1 MSYVPHTDA
10 DRAEMLA
17 AVGVARVEDLFHDV
31 PAARRFPELNL
42 PEPLSEMEILAELQ
56 ALSEENLDVGHYPS
70 FLGAGAYHHYV
81 PRIVDQVI
89 SRSEFYTAYTP
100 YQPEISQG
108 TLQSIF
114 EYQSMI
120 CALTGMEVANAS
132 HYDGATSTA
141 EAVIMALNVGRGKRK
156 RVILSPAVHPE
167 YRAVVR
173 TYAQGMGLDI
183 VGDVGATGR
192 SPLPDLLD
200 KNTACLV
207 VQSPDF
213 FGQIEDPSTG
223 SGQGLSGLADQ
234 VHAAGALLVVAVADP
249 VSLGLLKPPGEY
261 GADIVVGEGQA
272 LGNGLQFGGP
282 YLGIF
287 ACREKDVRKSAGRL
301 VGQTVDLE
309 GKRGFVLTL
318 STREQHIRRER
329 ATSNICTNQALC
341 ALATAVHLA
350 ALGKTGLRTLAELC
364 YHKAHYAAAQIAGLD
379 GYEVWGQSALQQA
392 GIPRPAFG
400 GMGAASAQDRN
411 KPFFHEFVVRCPA
424 PVKDINRF
432 LLEEWG
438 LLGGYDLERDYPG
451 LENHMLL
458 CVTEV
463 VTRAEI
469 DALVEALAEAA
480 QACPERSR
488 RGVQA

>member
-17 AVGVARVEDLFHDV
+17 AIGVEGVEDLFQDV
-31 PAARRFPELNL
+31 PAACRFPGLDL
-42 PEPLSEMEILAELQ
+42 PEPLSEMEIMAELQ
-56 ALSEENLDVGHYPS
+56 AMSEANADAGHYS
-70 FLGAGAYHHYV
+70 CFLGAGAYNHYI
-81 PRIVDQVI
+81 PRIVDHVI

-141 EAVIMALNVGRGKRK
+141 EAVIMALNVARGRRK
-156 RVILSPAVHPE
+156 KVILSPVVHPE

-173 TYAQGMGLDI
+173 TYTQGMGLEI
-183 VGDVGATGR
+183 SGDDDLTHTLEDLV
-192 SPLPDLLD
+192 DLLD
-200 KNTACLV
+200 RDTACLV
-207 VQSPDF
+207 VQSPNF
-213 FGQIEDPSTG
+213 FGEIED
-223 SGQGLSGLADQ
+223 LEGLADK
-234 VHAAGALLVVAVADP
+234 VHASKALLVVVTDP
-249 VSLGLLKPPGEY
+249 VSLGLLRPPGDY

-272 LGNGLQFGGP
+272 LGNGLNYGGP

-287 ACREKDVRKSAGRL
+287 ACQQKHVRKSSGRL
-301 VGQTVDLE
+301 VGQTVDAD

-341 ALATAVHLA
+341 ALATGVHLA
-350 ALGKTGLRTLAELC
+350 ALGRTGIRKLAELC
-364 YHKAHYAAAQIAGLD
+364 YHKAHYAAARIADLR
-379 GYEVWGQSALQQA
+379 GYEVVGGQ
-392 GIPRPAFG
+392 
-400 GMGAASAQDRN
+400 
-411 KPFFHEFVVRCPA
+411 PFFKEFVVRCPGSVRA
-424 PVKDINRF
+424 INDY
-432 LLEEWG
+432 LVEEWG
-438 LLGGYDLERDYPG
+438 IIGGYDLGSVYPL

-463 VTRAEI
+463 ISRQEI
-469 DALVEALAEAA
+469 DTLVSALTEAA
-480 QACPERSR
+480 KEVVR
-488 RGVQA
+488 

>member
-17 AVGVARVEDLFHDV
+17 AIGVEGVEDLFQDV
-31 PAARRFPELNL
+31 PAACRFPGLDL
-42 PEPLSEMEILAELQ
+42 PEPLSEMEIMAELQ
-56 ALSEENLDVGHYPS
+56 AMSETNADTGHYS
-70 FLGAGAYHHYV
+70 CFLGAGAYNHYI
-81 PRIVDQVI
+81 PRIVDHVI
-89 SRSEFYTAYTP
+89 NRSEFYTAYTP

-141 EAVIMALNVGRGKRK
+141 EAVIMALNVARGRRK
-156 RVILSPAVHPE
+156 KVILSPVVHPE

-173 TYAQGMGLDI
+173 TYTQGMDLEISGDDDLTHTLEDL
-183 VGDVGATGR
+183 VG
-192 SPLPDLLD
+192 LLD
-200 KNTACLV
+200 RDTACLV
-207 VQSPDF
+207 VQSPNF
-213 FGQIEDPSTG
+213 FGEIED
-223 SGQGLSGLADQ
+223 LEGLADR
-234 VHAAGALLVVAVADP
+234 VHASKALLVVVTDP
-249 VSLGLLKPPGEY
+249 VSLGLLRPPGDY
-261 GADIVVGEGQA
+261 GADIVVGDGQA
-272 LGNGLQFGGP
+272 LGNGLNYGGP

-287 ACREKDVRKSAGRL
+287 ACQQKHVRKSSGRL
-301 VGQTVDLE
+301 VGQTVDTD

-341 ALATAVHLA
+341 ALATGVHLA
-350 ALGKTGLRTLAELC
+350 ALGRTGIRKLAELC
-364 YHKAHYAAAQIAGLD
+364 YHKAHYAAARIADLQ
-379 GYEVWGQSALQQA
+379 GYEVVGGQ
-392 GIPRPAFG
+392 
-400 GMGAASAQDRN
+400 
-411 KPFFHEFVVRCPA
+411 PFFKEFVVRCPGSVRA
-424 PVKDINRF
+424 INDY

-438 LLGGYDLERDYPG
+438 IIGGYDLGSVYPL

-463 VTRAEI
+463 ISRQEI
-469 DALVEALAEAA
+469 DTLVSALTEAA
-480 QACPERSR
+480 KEVVR
-488 RGVQA
+488 